1 MSSKKYMLKTD
12 LAIFE
17 IKREP
22 LGLWD
27 LWVNSMPTLTFES
40 PEDAAKA
47 VNEKKQDMLFGIIK
61 KKKLTLISIQITGN
75 LHLIASSIILH
86 R

>member
-1 MSSKKYMLKTD
+1 MPNKKYTLKTD

-27 LWVNSMPTLTFES
+27 LWVNSMP
-40 PEDAAKA
+40 
-47 VNEKKQDMLFGIIK
+47 
-61 KKKLTLISIQITGN
+61 
-75 LHLIASSIILH
+75 H
-86 R
+86 

>member
-1 MSSKKYMLKTD
+1 MPNKKYTLKTD

-40 PEDAAKA
+40 PEDAANA
-47 VNEKKQDMLFGIIK
+47 VNEKKNRIRCLGQSRK
-61 KKKLTLISIQITGN
+61 RN
-75 LHLIASSIILH
+75 
-86 R
+86 